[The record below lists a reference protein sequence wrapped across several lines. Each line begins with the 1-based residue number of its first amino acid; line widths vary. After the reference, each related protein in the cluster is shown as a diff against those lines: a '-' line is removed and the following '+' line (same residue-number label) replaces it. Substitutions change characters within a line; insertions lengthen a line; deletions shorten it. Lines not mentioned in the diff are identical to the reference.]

1 MVLLYFIL
9 GVLAVEV
16 GMPILESLTEL
27 LCGRIESLK
36 MKDVMI
42 VTKGNLELQK
52 IQEDSEPQS
61 TRCCGFEVP
70 DIEEDDE
77 EEESEE

>member
-1 MVLLYFIL
+1 MGLPV
-9 GVLAVEV
+9 GVV
-16 GMPILESLTEL
+16 
-27 LCGRIESLK
+27 R
-36 MKDVMI
+36 I